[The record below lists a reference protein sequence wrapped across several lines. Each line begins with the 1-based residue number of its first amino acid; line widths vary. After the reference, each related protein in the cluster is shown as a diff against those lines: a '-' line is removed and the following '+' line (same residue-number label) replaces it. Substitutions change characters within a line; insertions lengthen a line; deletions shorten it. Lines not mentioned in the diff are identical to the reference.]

1 MIKIDPER
9 PKVILVVGR
18 RGSGKTY
25 SARQI
30 MREFRRAGGVVLAVD
45 PVASDPPTD
54 DHLASAADVWDSDM
68 PEAVPVG
75 VSMVAVDEADMFAPQ
90 ADARRRPPPPLVDL
104 VRRGRHRGVTLLLCT
119 QRPALVMRD
128 VYALADYVVIC
139 QTTDARDL
147 KTLCELYGVEE
158 YREQIVTTD
167 RPGPVII
174 WAPPPEPVRVMR

>member
-1 MIKIDPER
+1 MIKIEPQK
-9 PKVILVVGR
+9 PKVILIVGR

-30 MREFRRAGGVVLAVD
+30 MREFRSGGGIVLAVD
-45 PVASDPPTD
+45 PVSSDPPGES
-54 DHLASAADVWDSDM
+54 HLASASDVWDSDM
-68 PEAVPVG
+68 PETIPNG
-75 VSMVAVDEADMFAPQ
+75 ITMVAVDEADMFAPQ
-90 ADARRRPPPPLVDL
+90 AEARKRPPPPLVDL

-147 KTLCELYGVEE
+147 KTLGELYGVDDH
-158 YREQIVTTD
+158 RDKIVKAD
-167 RPGPVII
+167 KPGPVLI
-174 WAPPPEPVRVMR
+174 WAPPPQDITIL